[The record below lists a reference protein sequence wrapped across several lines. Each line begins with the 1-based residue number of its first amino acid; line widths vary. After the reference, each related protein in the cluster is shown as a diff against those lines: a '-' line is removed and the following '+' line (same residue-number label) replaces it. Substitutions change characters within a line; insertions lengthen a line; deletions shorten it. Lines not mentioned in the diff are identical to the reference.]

1 VITGRTESALF
12 VGTFVNPVP
21 APLATSYGI
30 ATDGITSITLT
41 FDPGTIVSGD
51 EYYRSGTTYNF
62 DVAVTA
68 NGHSWNCVSNLTLTI
83 PKQIG
88 LPMVFSIAPNG
99 GGGTVNDTNGS
110 GESLTYSSVGTFNN
124 FIITFVYDPTDGLAG
139 VNSTAAARSITAS
152 STSIVVGGI
161 QTDDPP
167 DTTYGITTGLDSV
180 TVSVITGANTTLING
195 QPYFRPSDSYVFDV
209 AIVANGHNITD
220 ITDVTMTIPGTPITL
235 STNPNVLTVT
245 GTGVAIWVPGVTG
258 SAVLSGVY
266 PNFTVTFTYI
276 PNWSNWTVG
285 EVGVA
290 LRNITATATSIGTPL
305 SLVAASHNYGM
316 CTSAKIVTLSHDLD
330 AADGYINPWTS
341 TFNVNGNFIY
351 NILGATAPVD
361 NIKNTDVTANLEL
374 LFDIDN
380 NMIAGHEFTDVDSNL
395 DDVST
400 NASFSINVP
409 AAWFATNGQANN
421 GIGTYDWNIRTTVGT
436 VPRIFTP
443 TTTLSLVCDKYR
455 IQDIQFQNGGGYNGN
470 ALTTGYNRNIYTPGT
485 QMRVQLGLQYQG
497 IVTPVALDVISSYTY
512 VSDVRST
519 NLTVAAG
526 SAWSGWSEITNPLG
540 TEVAAGTTLTFLYNN
555 AIDSILDPSGIYSGG
570 TGQNV
575 VGRISVQDPSPPTIL
590 WDNLDPPTLVTTP
603 VVDTVNITVDTV
615 PISWVPIAAS
625 LAIAG
630 DDADFYTYRIYYK
643 PTALT
648 AWTVIDLNTPSYAFL
663 GNIATAAFNLIN
675 LQALT
680 AYDIYITAVDVF
692 GNETAFGGNAS
703 ATTLPST
710 SYVTISDGITSY
722 ADATFTADPLPSARP
737 LLDAAIRVEVN
748 IVGATQPDE
757 LYVILMDDAEPTPY
771 NPPGGTYYRIA
782 LIKTSPNTW
791 AGHISSENLL
801 ITPTQNC
808 KFILE
813 AVQDGVSVYYDHDSE
828 IDSDPNTYPWTFT
841 IVNPLVV
848 IPWPTR
854 VLNNVITDKN
864 PVAYPAYYLTDDA
877 NVTITAYDIKGRI
890 VAILLDNAPRKSG
903 INIRENGWRGTNKSG
918 RKLGV
923 GLYYLHIKAKRHSDG
938 KVIIDKFNK
947 VVMVK

>member
-1 VITGRTESALF
+1 PVQARALSVFDGAAFVDSA
-12 VGTFVNPVP
+12 TVP
-21 APLATSYGI
+21 TSYGI
-30 ATDGITSITLT
+30 VHIGLNSVDTTAVGARTALT
-41 FDPGTIVSGD
+41 PGDFYLSGN
-51 EYYRSGTTYNF
+51 TYTF
-62 DVAVTA
+62 TVAVTA
-68 NGHSWNCVSNLTLTI
+68 DGHNFSCVSDVSVTIQSTAGIILTI
-83 PKQIG
+83 
-88 LPMVFSIAPNG
+88 VPNNI
-99 GGGTVNDTNGS
+99 GGTPAVAITGGDTNGL
-110 GESLTYSSVGTFNN
+110 GAVATSLIGGVNNNN
-124 FIITFVYDPTDGLAG
+124 F
-139 VNSTAAARSITAS
+139 N
-152 STSIVVGGI
+152 
-161 QTDDPP
+161 
-167 DTTYGITTGLDSV
+167 
-180 TVSVITGANTTLING
+180 
-195 QPYFRPSDSYVFDV
+195 
-209 AIVANGHNITD
+209 
-220 ITDVTMTIPGTPITL
+220 
-235 STNPNVLTVT
+235 
-245 GTGVAIWVPGVTG
+245 
-258 SAVLSGVY
+258 
-266 PNFTVTFTYI
+266 VTFTYT
-276 PNWSNWTVG
+276 PSWSASESPLG
-285 EVGVA
+285 
-290 LRNITATATSIGTPL
+290 LKNITASAKSVFDALPLNDSTPTNI
-305 SLVAASHNYGM
+305 NYGVCSTGKVVSM
-316 CTSAKIVTLSHDLD
+316 SNGGEAGDGYVNPWNGIFNITGNIVYNVAGAVAPADNILTAFITADVELLYDHDTNMVVGYESTDNVSGLFD
-330 AADGYINPWTS
+330 AAQDP
-341 TFNVNGNFIY
+341 
-351 NILGATAPVD
+351 A
-361 NIKNTDVTANLEL
+361 
-374 LFDIDN
+374 
-380 NMIAGHEFTDVDSNL
+380 FT
-395 DDVST
+395 
-400 NASFSINVP
+400 INVP
-409 AAWFATNGQANN
+409 INWFDGNPQPNN
-421 GIGTYDWNIRTTVGT
+421 GIGRYDWKIRTTIGGFV
-436 VPRIFTP
+436 R
-443 TTTLSLVCDKYR
+443 TLSPTPALLSLICDKYQ

-470 ALTTGYNRNIYTPGT
+470 ALTSGYNRNIYTPGT

-497 IVTPVALDVISSYTY
+497 IVSPVALDVISRYNYGSG
-512 VSDVRST
+512 VRST

-526 SAWSGWSEITNPLG
+526 SGWSGWFEITNPLAAD
-540 TEVAAGTTLTFLYNN
+540 VAAGTTLTHLYNN

-575 VGRISVQDPSPPTIL
+575 LARISVQDPSPPTIL
-590 WDNLDPPTLVTTP
+590 WDNLDPPPLVTTP
-603 VVDTVNITVDTV
+603 VVDIVNITVDTI
-615 PISWVPIAAS
+615 PISWTPIAAS
-625 LAIAG
+625 LALAG
-630 DDADFYTYRIYYK
+630 PDADFYTYRIYYK

-663 GNIATAAFNLIN
+663 GNIAASSFNLIN

-757 LYVILMDDAEPTPY
+757 LYVVLMDNAEPIPY
-771 NPPGGTYYRIA
+771 NPPLGTYYRIA

-801 ITPTQNC
+801 ITPTRNC

-828 IDSDPNTYPWTFT
+828 IDSDPNTFPWTFT

-854 VLNNVITDKN
+854 VLNNVITDNN

-947 VVMVK
+947 VVMAR